1 MPGIP
6 AAVVWDMGE
15 LYLLDQT
22 QLPHHEVL
30 CHCRSIDDVFD
41 AIRTLKVRGAPAI
54 GIAAAYGMLVG
65 LVTADDI
72 MGLLR
77 QRGAYLVSARPTAVN
92 LGWAVRRMLDC
103 AAAALAAGVGGV
115 ALLPLLVTE
124 AQTIH
129 AEDRQACHAIGA
141 AGAALVARYPRVLTH
156 CNAGALAVSELGT
169 ALAPVYVA
177 AARGIDVHVFVDET
191 RPLLQGARL
200 TAFELGRAGIPRTLI
215 TDNMAAHVM
224 ASGLV
229 DMVLVGADRVAANGD
244 VANKIGTLGLAIL
257 CRYFALPFYVACPSS
272 TIDRQTP
279 SGAGIS
285 IEERAEDEVRSLA
298 GQAIAEADTPVF
310 NPAFDITR
318 AHLVT
323 GIITDRGIVYPPF
336 DLNLAAMFPL
346 PSEC

>member
-6 AAVVWDMGE
+6 AAVVWNMGE

-169 ALAPVYVA
+169 ALAPV
-177 AARGIDVHVFVDET
+177 
-191 RPLLQGARL
+191 
-200 TAFELGRAGIPRTLI
+200 
-215 TDNMAAHVM
+215 
-224 ASGLV
+224 
-229 DMVLVGADRVAANGD
+229 
-244 VANKIGTLGLAIL
+244 
-257 CRYFALPFYVACPSS
+257 
-272 TIDRQTP
+272 
-279 SGAGIS
+279 
-285 IEERAEDEVRSLA
+285 
-298 GQAIAEADTPVF
+298 
-310 NPAFDITR
+310 
-318 AHLVT
+318 
-323 GIITDRGIVYPPF
+323 
-336 DLNLAAMFPL
+336 
-346 PSEC
+346 